1 MPPGNRGLF
10 LFPDTRPSATLSL
23 FMIDDSRRRFL
34 SHFAGLGLGSTLLPG
49 VLWSQL
55 QQEGT
60 PQITQ
65 EMLKS
70 AVAVAGLTLDE
81 EEQKAMLDTVNRNLA
96 GFEEVRNLKI
106 PNNVSPPF
114 HFSPLTPGMKVNT
127 TREPLRFSTLNT
139 KRPAK
144 LEDAAFY
151 SVAQLGRLLRTKQVT
166 STELTKMYLDRL
178 HRYNEKLNCV
188 VTFLDE
194 VALAQAKQADAEIAA
209 GKYRGPLHGI
219 PWGAKDIMA
228 VKGYKT
234 TWGSDAFKD
243 QMIDDEA
250 SVVVMLREAGAVLLA
265 KLATGELAG
274 GDRWWGGQTKNPW
287 NLEEGSSG
295 SSAGPAS
302 ATAAGCCAFAIGTE
316 TSGSILSPAARC
328 GVTGLRP
335 TFGRVSRYGVMA
347 LSWTQDRLGPL
358 CRCVEDCA
366 IVMSVIARP
375 DGLDMSVSTLPFN
388 WNARADLKKIRV
400 GILSEAFDDV
410 KEPALQA
417 ANRNTIEQVEALG
430 YRLIP
435 VKVPEWTIDTNAFG
449 VESAT
454 FFDDFLRSGA
464 YKKMTNPQ
472 RGGGFRNSRA
482 TPAVE
487 YLQSQRARM
496 MMMMKLADATKD
508 VDVYLAPAPG
518 GGPPAGAG
526 RGGRGAAAPPAP
538 NGPRPPQSALQ
549 RHFNQAN
556 SAGYPA
562 IAMPNGFMESG
573 SPTGI
578 TFYARP
584 FGEPELLAVAKAWQD
599 KSGFHSKHPAL
610 TT

>member
-1 MPPGNRGLF
+1 M
-10 LFPDTRPSATLSL
+10 T
-23 FMIDDSRRRFL
+23 DDSRRRFL

-49 VLWSQL
+49 VLWGQM
-55 QQEGT
+55 QQAGAQ
-60 PQITQ
+60 QITP
-65 EMLKS
+65 EILK
-70 AVAVAGLTLDE
+70 AAIAVAGLTLDD

-96 GFEEVRNLKI
+96 GFEEVRNLHI
-106 PNNVSPPF
+106 PNNVGPPF
-114 HFSPLTPGMKVNT
+114 HFSPLTPGMKVNAA
-127 TREPLRFSTLNT
+127 REPLRFSTVNT
-139 KRPAK
+139 KRPAR
-144 LEDAAFY
+144 LEDAAFF
-151 SVAQLGRLLRTKQVT
+151 SIAQLGRLLRTKQVT

-178 HRYNEKLNCV
+178 HRYNDKLNCV
-188 VTFLDE
+188 VTFLDD

-209 GKYRGPLHGI
+209 GRYRGPLHGI

-243 QMIDDEA
+243 QMIDDES

-316 TSGSILSPAARC
+316 TSGSILSPAGRC

-366 IVMSVIARP
+366 IVMSVIAKP

-388 WNARADLKKIRV
+388 WNAHADLKHIRV
-400 GILSEAFDDV
+400 GILDEAFADV
-410 KEPALQA
+410 REPALQA
-417 ANRNTIEQVEALG
+417 ANRRTIEQVEAMG
-430 YRLIP
+430 YKLIP

-449 VESAT
+449 VESAA

-482 TPAVE
+482 VPAVE

-508 VDVYLAPAPG
+508 VDVYLAPALA

-526 RGGRGAAAPPAP
+526 RGGRDAGAPPAP
-538 NGPRPPQSALQ
+538 NAPRPPQTAMQ
-549 RHFNQAN
+549 RHFNLAN

-584 FGEPELLAVAKAWQD
+584 FAEAELLAVAKAWQD
-599 KSGFHSKHPAL
+599 KSGFHTKHPAL

>member
-1 MPPGNRGLF
+1 MTDN
-10 LFPDTRPSATLSL
+10 
-23 FMIDDSRRRFL
+23 SRRRFL

-49 VLWSQL
+49 VLWGQL
-55 QQEGT
+55 QQAAT
-60 PQITQ
+60 PQITA
-65 EMLKS
+65 EMLKT
-70 AVAVAGLTLDE
+70 AVAVAGLTLDD

-96 GFEEVRNLKI
+96 SYKEVRDLKI

-151 SVAQLGRLLRTKQVT
+151 SVAQLGRLLRTRQVT

-188 VTFLDE
+188 VTFLDD

-316 TSGSILSPAARC
+316 TSGSILSPASRC

-366 IVMSVIARP
+366 IVMSVIAKP

-388 WNARADLKKIRV
+388 WNSRADIKKIRV

-410 KEPALQA
+410 KEPALQV

-454 FFDDFLRSGA
+454 FFDEFLRSGA

-487 YLQSQRARM
+487 YLQTQRARM

-508 VDVYLAPAPG
+508 VDVYLAPAVG

-526 RGGRGAAAPPAP
+526 RGGSGAGAPPARG
-538 NGPRPPQSALQ
+538 GPRPPQTAMQ

-610 TT
+610 AT